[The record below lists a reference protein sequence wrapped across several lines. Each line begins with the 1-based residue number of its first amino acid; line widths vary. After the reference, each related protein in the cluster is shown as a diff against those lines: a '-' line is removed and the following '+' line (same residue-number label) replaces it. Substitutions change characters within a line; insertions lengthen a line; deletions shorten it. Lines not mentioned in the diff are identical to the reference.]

1 MAIQNRRGA
10 YPDFVPSKLLPGE
23 WAVVQSGEPNSVG
36 GTSVYMCFNA
46 GNVKRMATYSEM
58 QEQFNNMLGDVISTL
73 TGEVNTAVA
82 NAEVATQYAN
92 GAGDTAIEKAQDA
105 EAAANQVA
113 SALNDLAERV
123 ENGELDGAQGPQ
135 GIPGKD
141 GADGANGIVVTAS
154 GQYAFQIKSDHLYV
168 IYEDGTEAPDF
179 EINESGHLILTI

>member
-46 GNVKRMATYSEM
+46 GDVKRMATYAEM

-82 NAEVATQYAN
+82 NAEAATQYAN

-105 EAAANQVA
+105 EAATNQVT

-123 ENGELDGAQGPQ
+123 ENGEFDGAQGPQ
-135 GIPGKD
+135 GPKGE
-141 GADGANGIVVTAS
+141 DGANAVIITAD
-154 GQYAFQIKSDHLYV
+154 GQFGFQVRNGHLYLA
-168 IYEDGTEAPDF
+168 Y
-179 EINESGHLILTI
+179 INESSIPEFKIDEKGHLIMEVV

>member
-23 WAVVQSGEPNSVG
+23 WAVVQSGEPDSVG

-46 GNVKRMATYSEM
+46 GDVKRMATYAEM

-82 NAEVATQYAN
+82 NAEAATQYAN

-113 SALNDLAERV
+113 SALNDLSERV
-123 ENGELDGAQGPQ
+123 ENGEFDGAQGPQ
-135 GIPGKD
+135 GPKGE
-141 GADGANGIVVTAS
+141 DGANAVLITAD
-154 GQYAFQIKSDHLYV
+154 GQFGFQVRNGHLYLAY
-168 IYEDGTEAPDF
+168 INEASIPDF
-179 EINESGHLILTI
+179 EIDENGHLIMEVV